1 MNAPAAHPGLRPM
14 VQLQTAWNAPW
25 MLVSLSQQGL
35 GHYQKGIQNMDAYA
49 LTAVG
54 ATNILVVA
62 DGVGSKPNSHR
73 GSRAAARAVE
83 RHISKALTSG
93 DKPSQKM
100 LQDAFAAA
108 HDELAK
114 QTAALNI
121 PISDYATTLCAA
133 IVTDDAV
140 HTATIGDS
148 SIVLLTA
155 PFGEGEGKLGPACSA
170 PQPKQKGATLSI
182 VNANWPTFTAFN
194 ETKAGN
200 VKAVLLAS
208 DGGENFFT
216 VSPPSGETAFEEMF
230 LNAFDHALKVLTPR
244 AFCNF
249 FSEYIRDN
257 EGNNVDDRTILIAY
271 RVPADLAPPP
281 QVT

>member
-1 MNAPAAHPGLRPM
+1 MNAPIAHPGLRPM

-54 ATNILVVA
+54 PANILVVA
-62 DGVGSKPNSHR
+62 DGVGSKPDSHR
-73 GSRAAARAVE
+73 GSRAAARAVDQ
-83 RHISKALTSG
+83 HITKALSSG
-93 DKPSQKM
+93 EKPSQKM

-108 HDELAK
+108 HNELAK

-133 IVTDDAV
+133 IITDEAI
-140 HTATIGDS
+140 HTAAIGDS
-148 SIVLLTA
+148 SVVLLSA
-155 PFGEGEGKLGPACSA
+155 PFGQGEGKLGPACSA

-182 VNANWPTFTAFN
+182 VNANWQTFTAFN
-194 ETKAGN
+194 ESKAGN
-200 VKAVLLAS
+200 VKAALLAS

-216 VSPPSGETAFEEMF
+216 VTPPSGDTAFEEVF
-230 LNAFDHALKVLTPR
+230 LNAFDHALQVLTPR

-257 EGNNVDDRTILIAY
+257 EGNNLDDRTILIAY

-281 QVT
+281 QIA